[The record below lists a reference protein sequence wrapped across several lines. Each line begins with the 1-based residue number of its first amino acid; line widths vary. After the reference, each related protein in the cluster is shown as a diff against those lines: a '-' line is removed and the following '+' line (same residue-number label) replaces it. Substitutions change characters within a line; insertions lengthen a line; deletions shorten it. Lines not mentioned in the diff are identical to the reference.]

1 MRRTTSCLLT
11 AALLA
16 AAGAAHA
23 TDKVKTQRV
32 SLSAAGLSTV
42 SIELSV
48 GQVSVE
54 ACDSNDVF
62 AEMTINCE
70 MNRSNCA
77 ERAHDVNLTSKTED
91 GRLHL
96 KVEGCPKFAC
106 GGLQIELS
114 VKMPRSLDLSL
125 DVGMGE
131 AHVSGI
137 EGDLDAEIG
146 VGELRV
152 SGPVD
157 RIHSVEMESGV
168 GNAKLDLPGPSPQ
181 ASGFIG
187 KQLSWYEGKGS
198 ADYAL
203 DVGVGDVKVVLR

>member
-1 MRRTTSCLLT
+1 MRSATTCLLS
-11 AALLA
+11 AVLLA

-23 TDKVKTQRV
+23 TDKVKMQRV
-32 SLSAAGLSTV
+32 NLPAVGISSV

-48 GQVSVE
+48 GQVTVQ
-54 ACDSNDVF
+54 AFDCNDVF

-77 ERAHDVNLTSKTED
+77 ERAHDINLTSKIED
-91 GRLHL
+91 GMLHL
-96 KVEGCPKFAC
+96 DVEGCPKFAC

-114 VKMPRSLDLSL
+114 VKMPKNLGLSL
-125 DVGMGE
+125 DIGMGE
-131 AHVSGI
+131 ARVSGI
-137 EGDLDAEIG
+137 EGDLDAEVG

-152 SGPVD
+152 AGLLD

-168 GNAKLDLPGPSPQ
+168 GDAKLDLPGPSPQ

>member
-1 MRRTTSCLLT
+1 MRRTTTCLLT

-16 AAGAAHA
+16 AASAAHA

-32 SLSAAGLSTV
+32 NFSAVGVTTV

-54 ACDSNDVF
+54 ACDCNDVF

-77 ERAHDVNLTSKTED
+77 ERAHDVNLTSSMEGGK
-91 GRLHL
+91 LHIN
-96 KVEGCPKFAC
+96 VEGCPKFAC
-106 GGLQIELS
+106 GGLQIELT
-114 VKMPRSLDLSL
+114 VKMPSSLDLTV
-125 DVGMGE
+125 DIGMGE
-131 AHVSGI
+131 AHISGI

-146 VGELRV
+146 VGELRIT
-152 SGPVD
+152 GLVD
-157 RIHSVEMESGV
+157 RVHSVEMESGV
-168 GNAKLDLPGPSPQ
+168 GNAQLNLPGPSPQ
-181 ASGFIG
+181 ATGFIG
-187 KQLSWYEGKGS
+187 KQLSWYEGRGS

-203 DVGVGDVKVVLR
+203 DVAVGDVKVDLR